1 MKRCE
6 VDGDDSHEPSSRLV
20 WSGGW
25 SGALLA
31 TLFQQLLP
39 AAALGIVP

>member
-1 MKRCE
+1 MKRCDA
-6 VDGDDSHEPSSRLV
+6 DGDDSHEPSSRLV

-31 TLFQQLLP
+31 TLFQQLLF